1 MSLHELIVKLSVW
14 NITAVSEYTCTFV
27 SCYWRKIE
35 NFILKKK
42 YLIIPEMLIDIY
54 NFIYGIYTC
63 TFQKLCKILKK
74 NYQWIS
80 NNEIK
85 LFFHWL
91 FFGCVTA
98 MKIYIA
104 IITTNLSLVH
114 LISWWPSMYE
124 LVYCP
129 MLGNQ
134 FIDNSTPTRFCKYR
148 LQQPYTE
155 TWLVLCCIGDFQTNH
170 TWWLCIR
177 SSQADE

>member
-1 MSLHELIVKLSVW
+1 MLLEKDWQFYFEEKVFDNSWNVDRYIQFYIHYIHVLVKLC
-14 NITAVSEYTCTFV
+14 N
-27 SCYWRKIE
+27 
-35 NFILKKK
+35 ILKK
-42 YLIIPEMLIDIY
+42 IISELE
-54 NFIYGIYTC
+54 N
-63 TFQKLCKILKK
+63 
-74 NYQWIS
+74 
-80 NNEIK
+80 
-85 LFFHWL
+85 FFHWL